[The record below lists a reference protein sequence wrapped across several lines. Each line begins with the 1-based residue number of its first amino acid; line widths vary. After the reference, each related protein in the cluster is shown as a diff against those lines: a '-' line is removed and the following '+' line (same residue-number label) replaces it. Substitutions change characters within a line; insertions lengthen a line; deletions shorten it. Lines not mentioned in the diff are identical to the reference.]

1 MDVITQYLGW
11 AAWILLLIPLVL
23 VVRLLVRRSRWSILR
38 MTLVSLT
45 GVAVVS
51 FWLHYAEAL
60 AGAEPNAYAGVLG
73 SYLAPVLEGWVGGTP
88 LSFFISTALLFLWA
102 GFALMD
108 AVSERNGRKALLLL
122 KQLLESG
129 TYAPLIMSLLVR
141 HVRQLWQAQTLQKQG
156 IRGKALAKPLEL
168 NPFIAEKLGRA
179 AMQFPE
185 AVLKRNMLELIDADY
200 FLKTGQAGEEVLE
213 HAVIDLCRGQA

>member
-45 GVAVVS
+45 GVAVVTL
-51 FWLHYAEAL
+51 WLHYAEAL
-60 AGAEPNAYAGVLG
+60 AGAEPNSYAGAFG
-73 SYLAPVLEGWVGGTP
+73 TYLASVLEGCVGGTP

-108 AVSERNGRKALLLL
+108 AVVNTARFYINKPYIKEIKKEVIVEKIKWIEKEKPVERKPKSTPTKPQAIPMRIASRVHL
-122 KQLLESG
+122 KIGL
-129 TYAPLIMSLLVR
+129 M
-141 HVRQLWQAQTLQKQG
+141 
-156 IRGKALAKPLEL
+156 
-168 NPFIAEKLGRA
+168 
-179 AMQFPE
+179 
-185 AVLKRNMLELIDADY
+185 
-200 FLKTGQAGEEVLE
+200 
-213 HAVIDLCRGQA
+213 